1 MTGTCGARNIELV
14 KSLGADEIL
23 DYKTPE
29 GEALKSPSGLKYDA
43 IIHCATD
50 IPWSKFSSNL
60 SPNGKVIDLT
70 PNFKSIVHTIFK
82 KVTFSKQ
89 KLVPFLLSPNAED
102 LKLLGDLVKDGKLRT
117 IVDSQYPL
125 EKAEAAWV
133 RSTEGHATG
142 KVVVNHQDVS
152 VG

>member
-89 KLVPFLLSPNAED
+89 KLVPFMASPNSED
-102 LKLLGDLVKDGKLRT
+102 LKLLGELVKDGKLRN
-117 IVDSQYPL
+117 IVDSQHPFA
-125 EKAEAAWV
+125 KAEESWV
-133 RSTEGHATG
+133 RSMEGHATG
-142 KVVVNHQDVS
+142 KVVVTFQE
-152 VG
+152 